1 MEFNKYFD
9 HTFLK
14 AFATEKDID
23 TLCQIG
29 IPKLHAADA
38 LSTSKRIKY
47 RKCLC

>member
-23 TLCQIG
+23 TL
-29 IPKLHAADA
+29 
-38 LSTSKRIKY
+38 STSKRIKY
-47 RKCLC
+47 RKRLC

>member
-23 TLCQIG
+23 TLCQQARELNTARVVLTKNGLLIV
-29 IPKLHAADA
+29 
-38 LSTSKRIKY
+38 RNY
-47 RKCLC
+47 